1 MNQHPRSANCS
12 AEICNGSADPAA
24 VCTAGNEFIYTIGIE
39 TYDPNDTQEDA
50 AAAEDSKVAASQGAL
65 PALTHG
71 FLLHLCFS
79 VGDNRDYSS
88 LEECGIVDVKKEQ
101 NRPLLCL
108 NSTGVLDQLS
118 EVPHL
123 YKAFKPV

>member
-1 MNQHPRSANCS
+1 MEPTNINQHPRSANC
-12 AEICNGSADPAA
+12 NGSVDTAA

-39 TYDPNDTQEDA
+39 TYDPNDTRED
-50 AAAEDSKVAASQGAL
+50 AAEDSKVAASQGTL
-65 PALTHG
+65 PALTHS

-88 LEECGIVDVKKEQ
+88 LEECGIVDIKKEQ